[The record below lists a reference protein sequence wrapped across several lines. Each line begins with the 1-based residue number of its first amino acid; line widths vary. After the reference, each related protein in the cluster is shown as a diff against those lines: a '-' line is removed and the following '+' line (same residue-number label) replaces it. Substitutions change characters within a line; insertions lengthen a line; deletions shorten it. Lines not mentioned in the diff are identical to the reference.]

1 MMDTGP
7 LARSDKTILVLL
19 PGMDGTGILFAP
31 LLRELSPSI
40 SPWVVPFPSDQP
52 LSYDDLLPLV
62 RQALP
67 AGEPFFL
74 LAESFS
80 GPLAIKI
87 AAEEPE
93 NLMGLILIST
103 FIRNPVP
110 WLPSCA
116 RHLAAAP
123 LFRLARRFILIK
135 ALLSGYGNRDMTA
148 LLDAAHSQ
156 VKAEVMAKRA
166 KEILAVN
173 VKRELKNIKV
183 PLHYLGGEKDRV
195 VPEKN
200 LKEIK
205 AARPDLRARLIPGP
219 HLVLQ
224 VNPRGAALE
233 IARILLREKTI

>member
-7 LARSDKTILVLL
+7 QARSDRAILVLL

-31 LLRELSPSI
+31 LLSELSPLI

-52 LSYDDLLPLV
+52 LSYEDLLPIV

-67 AGEPFFL
+67 TGEPFFL

-87 AAEEPE
+87 AAEEPG
-93 NLMGLILIST
+93 NLRGLILVST
-103 FIRNPVP
+103 FIRNPLP

-116 RHLAAAP
+116 GHLAAAP
-123 LFRLARRFILIK
+123 LFSFARRLILLK

-148 LLDAAHSQ
+148 LLDVAHSQ

-166 KEILAVN
+166 REILWVDVRKELAL
-173 VKRELKNIKV
+173 VKAPI
-183 PLHYLGGEKDRV
+183 YFIGGERDRV
-195 VPEKN
+195 VPPKN
-200 LKEIK
+200 LREIS
-205 AARPDLRARLIPGP
+205 AVRPDVITRKIPGP

-224 VNPRGAALE
+224 VNPVRAALE
-233 IARILLREKTI
+233 IARIMLREKT